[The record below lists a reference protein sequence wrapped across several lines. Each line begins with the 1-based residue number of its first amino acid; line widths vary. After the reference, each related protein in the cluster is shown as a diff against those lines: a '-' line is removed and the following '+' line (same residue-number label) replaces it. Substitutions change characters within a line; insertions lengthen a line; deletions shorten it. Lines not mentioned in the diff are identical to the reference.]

1 MARRTFPDFSQL
13 CSCKHPAQALKA
25 EIEQLKSA
33 AVPVAAVASGSGGGL
48 FEQRNAKVIASAE
61 AGKSRWGDMEV
72 ERAAEQVKSAPS
84 SDPIVAELQE
94 KVESYK
100 KFIADYIVNAQNQKL
115 LAVKEAELKA
125 EKKFQERLEQL
136 FANSGMLLPGSGEDT
151 APPENLIAAEPTL
164 YDKRNARVV
173 AAATAGKSRWGA
185 MEVEKVE
192 ELVKN
197 SAVTTEEV
205 AASVESA
212 ESTLFKQRNAKIVA
226 AAGAGKSRWGS
237 KEVER
242 AAQLNGEELKV
253 EDPPKVK
260 KITLEERVNLGAR
273 LLEA

>member
-1 MARRTFPDFSQL
+1 LALRTFPDFSQI
-13 CSCKHPAQALKA
+13 CSCKHRAQALKA

-33 AVPVAAVASGSGGGL
+33 VVPVAAVASGSGGGL

-94 KVESYK
+94 KVESYQ

-136 FANSGMLLPGSGEDT
+136 FANSGMLLPGSGEDA
-151 APPENLIAAEPTL
+151 APPENSVAAEPTL

-197 SAVTTEEV
+197 SAVATEE
-205 AASVESA
+205 AATLVETA
-212 ESTLFKQRNAKIVA
+212 EATLFEQRNAKIVA
-226 AAGAGKSRWGS
+226 AAGAGKARWGN

-242 AAQLNGEELKV
+242 AAQLHGEELKV
-253 EDPPKVK
+253 QDPPKVK